1 MVIIPDKEKNRRK
14 EQSLTVKQEYLRAKD
29 VAVMMSVGLST
40 VWAMRKQKRITAYKI
55 SEKITLFK
63 REEIEALMDSCK
75 VEVL

>member
-1 MVIIPDKEKNRRK
+1 MIVISNEEKERREK
-14 EQSLTVKQEYLRAKD
+14 QSNNAKQEYLRAKD
-29 VAVMMSVGLST
+29 VAVMMGIGLST
-40 VWAMRKQKRITAYKI
+40 VWAMRKQKRITAYKV